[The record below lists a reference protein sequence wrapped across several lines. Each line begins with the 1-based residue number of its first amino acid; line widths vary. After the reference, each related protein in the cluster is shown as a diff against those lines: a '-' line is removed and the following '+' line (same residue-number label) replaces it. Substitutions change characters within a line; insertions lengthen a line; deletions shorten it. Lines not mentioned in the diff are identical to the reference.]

1 MEAIFFALLAFIGW
15 GVGDIFVAVSARKL
29 NAYSS
34 TVYSLSLTTV
44 FLGILSLF
52 FLNDLKNMTTGIFI
66 LNSFLGFLLISGI
79 ISFREAFI
87 RGVSP
92 IVSVISASF
101 AAVTV
106 ILSVIF
112 FQEKLTQSQTLAV
125 VIIFTGLLLTMLD
138 FNDLKKRQIRLNKS
152 ILFAIISM
160 FAFGIYFA
168 FIKIPVSTVGWFWPN
183 YISLVAPFPLLLLFM
198 KFKKIEIMKPN
209 QNGALIP
216 LTLSFILARMGELS
230 YNLGISKG
238 FASIVA
244 PISGANPVLFVI
256 LSAIFLKDPVT
267 KQQILGIITTLIG
280 IIILSTFSI

>member
-1 MEAIFFALLAFIGW
+1 MEAIFFAFLAFIGW

-34 TVYSLSLTTV
+34 TVWSLSLTT
-44 FLGILSLF
+44 FLLGILSFF
-52 FLNDLKNMTTGIFI
+52 FLDDLKNMTPSIFL

-79 ISFREAFI
+79 IAFREAFI
-87 RGVSP
+87 RGASP

-101 AAVTV
+101 AVVTT

-112 FQEKLTQSQTLAV
+112 FQEKLTQPQIIAV
-125 VIIFTGLLLTMLD
+125 LIIFAGLLLTMLN
-138 FNDLKKRQIRLNKS
+138 FNDLKKRELRFNKS
-152 ILFAIISM
+152 ILLAIFSM
-160 FAFGIYFA
+160 FAFGAYFA
-168 FIKIPVSTVGWFWPN
+168 FIKIPVSEIGWFWPN
-183 YISLVAPFPLLLLFM
+183 YISLVAPFPLLLLFI
-198 KFKKIEIMKPN
+198 KIRKIKIIKPN
-209 QNGALIP
+209 QNGALVP
-216 LTLSFILARMGELS
+216 LILSFALARTGELS

-238 FASIVA
+238 FASVVA

-280 IIILSTFSI
+280 IVLLSTFSI